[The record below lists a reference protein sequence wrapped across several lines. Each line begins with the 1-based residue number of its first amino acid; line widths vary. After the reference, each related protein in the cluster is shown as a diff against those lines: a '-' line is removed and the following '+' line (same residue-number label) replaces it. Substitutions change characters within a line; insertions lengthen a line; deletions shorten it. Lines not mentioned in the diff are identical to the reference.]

1 MKILILWYIKTI
13 FNINSFNIKLYLISN
28 IIIYIMNFQFFENIN
43 INNISKNTIKSYFSR
58 IINLIKKL
66 NIDNFDLLDFINKKD
81 EIINF
86 IYKNNENILVRITI
100 ISAILYLLNYFELN
114 KNYIS
119 EDKLNNARIF
129 YKNKISLLRDTNK
142 INLLNNDNNKDVK
155 TAENWITYSELTDI
169 FNKYYDKYINII
181 NDKKPVKINDY
192 YNIQNMVIFSF
203 YILLEPVRS
212 QEIATLKYKNFD
224 KKTDNYIDI
233 KNKLL
238 IFNDYKTKKT
248 YKTIEIDLSN
258 NDKLINLIKSF
269 ILFKQKNK
277 FDIDYLFNSN
287 DNTAI
292 DSSQLHKRLNRIIG
306 LKISSSM
313 IRKIYLS
320 ENYKDVFN
328 DINKSAKNMMNSMNV
343 INTHY
348 IKK

>member
-1 MKILILWYIKTI
+1 
-13 FNINSFNIKLYLISN
+13 
-28 IIIYIMNFQFFENIN
+28 MNYQFFENIN
-43 INNISKNTIKSYFSR
+43 INNISKNTIKSYYSR

-81 EIINF
+81 EIIEF
-86 IYKNNENILVRITI
+86 IYKNNENISVRITI
-100 ISAILYLLNYFELN
+100 ISAILYLLNYFENN

-119 EDKLNNARIF
+119 EDKLNDTRIY

-142 INLLNNDNNKDVK
+142 INLMNNDNNKDDK
-155 TAENWITYSELTDI
+155 TNENWISYSELTDI

-181 NDKKPVKINDY
+181 NDKKTVKINDY
-192 YNIQNMVIFSF
+192 YDIQNMVIFSF

-212 QEIATLKYKNFD
+212 HEIATLKYKNYD
-224 KKTDNYIDI
+224 KKTDNFIDI

-238 IFNDYKTKKT
+238 VFNDYKTKKS
-248 YKTIEIDLSN
+248 YKTVEIDLKN

-277 FDIDYLFNSN
+277 FDINYLFNSN

-292 DSSQLHKRLNRIIG
+292 DSSQLHKRLNRITG

-313 IRKIYLS
+313 IRKIWLS
-320 ENYKDVFN
+320 ENYKDVLEK
-328 DINKSAKNMMNSMNV
+328 DKKINNSAKNMMNSVNV
-343 INTHY
+343 IKTHY

>member
-1 MKILILWYIKTI
+1 
-13 FNINSFNIKLYLISN
+13 
-28 IIIYIMNFQFFENIN
+28 MNYQFFENIN
-43 INNISKNTIKSYFSR
+43 INNISKNTIKSYYSR

-81 EIINF
+81 EIIEF
-86 IYKNNENILVRITI
+86 IYKNNENISVRITI
-100 ISAILYLLNYFELN
+100 ISAILYLLNYFENN

-119 EDKLNNARIF
+119 EDKLNDTRIY

-142 INLLNNDNNKDVK
+142 INLMNNDNNKDDK
-155 TAENWITYSELTDI
+155 TNENWISYSELTDI

-181 NDKKPVKINDY
+181 NDKKTVKINDY
-192 YNIQNMVIFSF
+192 YDIQNMVIFSF

-212 QEIATLKYKNFD
+212 HEIATLKYKNYD
-224 KKTDNYIDI
+224 KKTDNFIDI

-238 IFNDYKTKKT
+238 VFNDYKTKKS
-248 YKTIEIDLSN
+248 YKTVEIDLKN

-277 FDIDYLFNSN
+277 FDKDYVFNSN
-287 DNTAI
+287 DNTVI

-313 IRKIYLS
+313 IRKIWLS
-320 ENYKDVFN
+320 ENYKDVLEN
-328 DINKSAKNMMNSMNV
+328 EKKINNSAKNMMNSANV
-343 INTHY
+343 IKTHY